1 MQKVIVIPKPWG
13 TSFLPST
20 IFCLCQ
26 GNTLLSLLY
35 VLMDKFTT
43 QCCGFGCSAVRAPPP
58 PPPVA
63 AGEVFVLDTVDLV
76 RWFQPVVV
84 T

>member
-58 PPPVA
+58 PVA